1 VCLFPVVLWHTKIL
15 HMAGHNLT
23 TDHMRVGAIY
33 AFAKTPQALSAEEA
47 VRPKGIWDDWSPAVR
62 NGAIS
67 TGRGATEEAAR
78 L

>member
-1 VCLFPVVLWHTKIL
+1 
-15 HMAGHNLT
+15 
-23 TDHMRVGAIY
+23 MRVGAIY